1 MEGRLHTIG
10 EVAKLTGV
18 PVKTIRYYSDIGLLP
33 PAEALISPQERVNEP
48 LIAGLRWRVGQEA
61 S

>member
-10 EVAKLTGV
+10 EVAKLTGA

-33 PAEALISPQERVNEP
+33 PAKVSDSRYRLYEL
-48 LIAGLRWRVGQEA
+48 LIAALRWRMAGEA
-61 S
+61 P